1 MTRPLFLLLPALLF
15 SFLIVSP
22 AAAEIRLMSFNI
34 RLGTA
39 ADGPNHWDL
48 RKERVLE
55 TIIKFRP
62 NLLGTQEVV
71 DFQRDYLASQ
81 LTDYDSFGAG
91 REDGKEKG
99 EMMTIFYRRD
109 RFEKIDGGHFWLS
122 DQPDT
127 VGSKGWDAALP
138 RLVSWVKLRDRKSPG
153 GLPLLFANTHFD
165 HLGEIARQESSLL
178 LRDRLAL
185 IGKGCHLMLTGDF
198 NADEGSIPYRNLFPA
213 TAATPVLH
221 DTYRVAFAEKGQ
233 EEGTFSG
240 FLASNTTGP
249 RIDWIAVGE
258 TIEVKSAAIDR
269 SAHEGNTPSDH
280 FPVTAILKIREKEGN
295 ATL

>member
-62 NLLGTQEVV
+62 DLLGTQEVV

-109 RFEKIDGGHFWLS
+109 RFEKIDG
-122 DQPDT
+122 
-127 VGSKGWDAALP
+127 
-138 RLVSWVKLRDRKSPG
+138 
-153 GLPLLFANTHFD
+153 
-165 HLGEIARQESSLL
+165 
-178 LRDRLAL
+178 
-185 IGKGCHLMLTGDF
+185 
-198 NADEGSIPYRNLFPA
+198 
-213 TAATPVLH
+213 
-221 DTYRVAFAEKGQ
+221 
-233 EEGTFSG
+233 
-240 FLASNTTGP
+240 
-249 RIDWIAVGE
+249 
-258 TIEVKSAAIDR
+258 
-269 SAHEGNTPSDH
+269 
-280 FPVTAILKIREKEGN
+280 
-295 ATL
+295 